1 MTLALGNVT
10 NRGYASRAP
19 GKQYS
24 RDTHANTLADCLADI
39 ARSQHIGTPSAEER
53 KNFGECLRSAREDKM
68 QVRYSASWPA
78 PDGQS
83 LPPSGGGWQ
92 IIIAVTCNNDW
103 GHRAARSLI
112 VSIDQFTAIDHVLRS
127 HHVQEVPHA

>member
-1 MTLALGNVT
+1 MTLALNVT

-24 RDTHANTLADCLADI
+24 RETHANTLADCLADI
-39 ARSQHIGTPSAEER
+39 ARHQTLGMPSAEER
-53 KNFGECLRSAREDKM
+53 KNFGECLRSARDDKM
-68 QVRYSASWPA
+68 QVRYSATWPA
-78 PDGQS
+78 EDGQS
-83 LPPSGGGWQ
+83 WQ

-103 GHRAARSLI
+103 PHRESRSLI

>member
-1 MTLALGNVT
+1 MTLSLGNLI
-10 NRGYASRAP
+10 NRGYYGRSASA
-19 GKQYS
+19 GEYS

-39 ARSQHIGTPSAEER
+39 ARHQTLGTPSAEER
-53 KNFGECLRSAREDKM
+53 KNFGECLRSARDDKM
-68 QVRYSASWPA
+68 QVRYSATWPA

-83 LPPSGGGWQ
+83 WQ

-127 HHVQEVPHA
+127 HHVQEVRHA